1 MAQVFSCEFCEI
13 KKKKNFFRTLQA
25 TASVISNGNLVASSL
40 NLYVDNLLIVL
51 QLYLFIA
58 NKN

>member
-1 MAQVFSCEFCEI
+1 MNFA
-13 KKKKNFFRTLQA
+13 KLKKKNFFRTLQA
-25 TASVISNGNLVASSL
+25 TASVISNGNLVASSR